1 MICVFYLYTWFV
13 STSLSYL
20 CILTLSLYSF
30 FFFFLMNR
38 RPPRPTRTD
47 TLFPYTTLLR
57 SRDGRDT
64 HRYGASPIG
73 YAAREIG
80 ESGQCEALVAEGRAA
95 TGAKVRRIEYRARQ
109 IDVRKGG
116 QQSLPAV
123 EPGGIGGKRQRLLAK
138 GSPVA
143 DRQIGAFIAL
153 CGDIPVAAVEDRNH
167 RGGIIWAARS
177 VPEWI
182 GRAGDCLGLQRGRR
196 VEGDEIGV
204 ERIDQRSN
212 RRADGRGGR
221 TGEHPSELQSI
232 MRPSY

>member
-1 MICVFYLYTWFV
+1 MDRYLGKGPQ
-13 STSLSYL
+13 LHAGGE
-20 CILTLSLYSF
+20 I
-30 FFFFLMNR
+30 
-38 RPPRPTRTD
+38 D
-47 TLFPYTTLLR
+47 H
-57 SRDGRDT
+57 RDGRDT

-143 DRQIGAFIAL
+143 DRQI
-153 CGDIPVAAVEDRNH
+153 E
-167 RGGIIWAARS
+167 
-177 VPEWI
+177 I
-182 GRAGDCLGLQRGRR
+182 GRAH
-196 VEGDEIGV
+196 V
-204 ERIDQRSN
+204 
-212 RRADGRGGR
+212 
-221 TGEHPSELQSI
+221 
-232 MRPSY
+232 